1 MKQLDYTFEECLN
14 QMILI
19 KIVEDNS
26 YKHTLYFTVK
36 NINDYNE
43 LVEIIDDYEKQDQLD
58 EYFVYM

>member
-14 QMILI
+14 KMILI
-19 KIVEDNS
+19 KIVEGDS
-26 YKHTLYFTVK
+26 DEHTLYYIVK